1 MNELYKELAEMANP
15 GCLKF
20 YNDDWEF
27 NCAAWTGEEIERL
40 MDIVLGRCI
49 AVALEES
56 ISTKPVKNAQIKLEV
71 VQAIKDYFGVGEEE
85 DEHESQAA

>member
-15 GCLKF
+15 GCSKF

-27 NCAAWTGEEIERL
+27 NCAAWTGEEIEHL
-40 MDIVLGRCI
+40 IDIVIGRCI
-49 AVALEES
+49 AVGLEDS

-71 VQAIKDYFGVGEEE
+71 VQSIKDYFGIDEEE
-85 DEHESQAA
+85 DEHESEAA